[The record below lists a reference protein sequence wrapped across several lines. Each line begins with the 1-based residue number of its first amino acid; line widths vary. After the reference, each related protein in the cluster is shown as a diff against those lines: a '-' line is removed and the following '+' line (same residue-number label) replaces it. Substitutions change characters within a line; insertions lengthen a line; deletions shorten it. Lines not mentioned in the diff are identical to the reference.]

1 MDITKRLDEII
12 SLLKDSS
19 FSNLTA
25 VLSIIV
31 AVIAIVVN
39 IVSGYK
45 NHKQY
50 IESLKPLLA
59 FDLYEMNGFLI
70 LSIKNVGQSEARS
83 IKLHI
88 KHIKNNGDKNEIYQ
102 EPLFNSDFM
111 LYPSE
116 EVQGVVAVS
125 GGNIACTICP
135 AIDIS
140 ISFQEGNDNQF
151 VEYSRTIHFKRNIYT
166 KNRLSKIEDSIESI
180 SYSNNR
186 IANYIEGRTLFT
198 YDKINV
204 MPHNSLYKD
213 MQDAFN
219 NVKREDK
226 KE

>member
-1 MDITKRLDEII
+1 MDITKQLDEII

-31 AVIAIVVN
+31 AVIAIIVN

-59 FDLYEMNGFLI
+59 FDFYEMNGFLI
-70 LSIKNVGQSEARS
+70 LSIKNVGQSEAKS

-88 KHIKNNGDKNEIYQ
+88 KHIKNNGDKNEIYE
-102 EPLFNSDFM
+102 EPLFNSEFM

-116 EVQGVVAVS
+116 EVQGVVAIS
-125 GGNIACTICP
+125 GGNIACVVCP
-135 AIDIS
+135 EIDID
-140 ISFQEGNDNQF
+140 ISFQEGNDNEF
-151 VEYSRTIHFKRNIYT
+151 VEYSRTIHFKRNIYV
-166 KNRLSKIEDSIESI
+166 KKYLSKIEDSIESI